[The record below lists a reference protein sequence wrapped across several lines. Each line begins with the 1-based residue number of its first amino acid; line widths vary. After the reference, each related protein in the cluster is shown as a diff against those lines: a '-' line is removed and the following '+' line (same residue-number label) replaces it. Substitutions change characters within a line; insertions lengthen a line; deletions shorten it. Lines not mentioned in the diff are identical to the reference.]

1 MRAPLITGAGA
12 LTTRL
17 KQAGQVET
25 TQLEAEMPPYM
36 ESFLAHLR
44 LLVGV
49 PFEYLIPD
57 PRLLPDESIRFFY
70 LDRSWA
76 DRLVDGAVTVGK
88 IGTREQAHHQG
99 QAVKVSST
107 LDVSERIVRKLQRGG
122 DFETVRA
129 AAFEGGPAR
138 ADLVTG
144 FLLRSAAVSGW
155 PHMDVRAYTERIP
168 EPFDASSSAATSKQL
183 PLLRLERLSPGV
195 LIALFQGV
203 PELVTLEE
211 PHHGVQFG
219 VDVSAD
225 GSRRFVPLRSKTGQI
240 LAKNQR
246 AINVPLPTRAR
257 RPDVIDVLQLRDE
270 LAKQAANPPS
280 TDDGL
285 TPIAQTGSASFAI
298 AVLNPPWRQ
307 RFEGTEDK
315 AGDEPSPT
323 LPMWKVSVRVRAT
336 ALKTAVE
343 SVYVRRNG

>member
-1 MRAPLITGAGA
+1 MRTPLVTGAGA

-17 KQAGQVET
+17 KQAGQVGA

-49 PFEYLIPD
+49 PFEYLVPD

-70 LDRSWA
+70 VDRSWS
-76 DRLVDGAVTVGK
+76 DRLIDGAVTVGK
-88 IGTREQAHHQG
+88 IGSREQAHHQA
-99 QAVKVSST
+99 QAAKVSGT
-107 LDVSERIVRKLQRGG
+107 LDASERMVRKLQRGG
-122 DFETVRA
+122 EFEAVRRQV
-129 AAFEGGPAR
+129 FDGSPRR
-138 ADLVTG
+138 ADLMTG

-155 PHMDVRAYTERIP
+155 PHMDVRAYSERIP
-168 EPFDASSSAATSKQL
+168 EPFDASSPEAISKQL

-195 LIALFQGV
+195 LFALFDGV

-225 GSRRFVPLRSKTGQI
+225 GSRRFVPLRSKVGQI

-246 AINVPLPTRAR
+246 AINLPLPTRSR
-257 RPDVIDVLQLRDE
+257 RPDVIDVLALRDA
-270 LAKQAANPPS
+270 LAEKANNPPG
-280 TDDGL
+280 TDDGS
-285 TPIAQTGSASFAI
+285 TPIAQTGSAAFAI

-323 LPMWKVSVRVRAT
+323 LPAWTVSIRARAT
-336 ALKTAVE
+336 TLKLAVA
-343 SVYVRRNG
+343 SVYGDQG